1 MLMSTNEGQKKI
13 NVFVGHLSSHIMSS
27 QSEIKKNRKRQ
38 AIHTHEPVRGG
49 KKKRKCKAHC
59 CENETQPKEM

>member
-1 MLMSTNEGQKKI
+1 
-13 NVFVGHLSSHIMSS
+13 MSS